1 MDKGIPML
9 FIGDDAE
16 ATGPQGFL
24 DGVAVLFSI
33 RRVAKSFIKRGGIY
47 DDIVLAI
54 PRRLVYDVQDFI
66 EQFIGLLTQCL
77 MELLLGLFRHQLGF
91 GTGIVFYPIPAM
103 LPKQYRYCKQYR

>member
-1 MDKGIPML
+1 ML

-24 DGVAVLFSI
+24 DGVAVLFRI
-33 RRVAKSFIKRGGIY
+33 RRVAKSCIKRGSIY

-66 EQFIGLLTQCL
+66 EQFVGLLTHCL
-77 MELLLGLFRHQLGF
+77 MELLLGLFSH
-91 GTGIVFYPIPAM
+91 
-103 LPKQYRYCKQYR
+103 